1 MKDDFWNQTAFW
13 MSELVINGHAMQICG
28 LEVKESAGGTRRLLG
43 TLADGESTIRAL
55 FNDKYISTFDRQKLS
70 SNDIIKITKA
80 QSTKLNEETAL
91 SVFEFEVVGKY
102 TGVDLLE
109 TTEPPRKKPAT
120 VAAVRSYKGPHTG
133 KHDAPIS
140 PSECAMSQELCWY
153 SSLMSR
159 HVVHN
164 LYCHLVVTAVLRFTS
179 QDYTSSVGS
188 FLALVDWFSA

>member
-1 MKDDFWNQTAFW
+1 MDAGSRDCSAIATVQTSGNAHGHQVTANIRRSRFVHHLSTSTEILLMKDDFWNQTAFW

-55 FNDKYISTFDRQKLS
+55 LKDKYISNFDRQKLS

-80 QSTKLNEETAL
+80 QSTKLNEEMAL

-120 VAAVRSYKGPHTG
+120 VAAVRSYKGLHTG

-140 PSECAMSQELCWY
+140 PSECAMSQELC
-153 SSLMSR
+153 
-159 HVVHN
+159 
-164 LYCHLVVTAVLRFTS
+164 
-179 QDYTSSVGS
+179 
-188 FLALVDWFSA
+188 